1 MKTRVV
7 VAMSGGVDSSV
18 AAALLEKQGYEVVGI
33 TMCFGLKESDKKRPS
48 CCGIEG
54 IEDARR
60 VAHKL
65 GIRHYVLNFD
75 KVLEEK
81 VIKNFISEYLS
92 GRTPNPCIRCNE
104 YLKFQQLLNKARG
117 LKARYLATGH
127 YARIEFDK
135 NKKIFRLK
143 KAKDKFKDQSYF
155 LYRITQKQMAHILMP
170 LGNLT
175 KDKVRKLAS
184 DLGLSVADKPAS
196 QEICFIP
203 DANYREFLKRA
214 CPENGGGLTQISK
227 RQVNADIKP
236 GLILDGKGNILGEH
250 KGISF
255 YTIGQREGLGIA
267 MGYPVYVIKIN
278 AKNNTIIVGKKE
290 EALSYGLIAGDLSF
304 TYQAIKPALSTRK
317 NRCIVRKGGVKRA
330 VALSI
335 KIRYNHKEVSSR
347 IIPLD
352 RNRVKAVFSKPQF
365 AVTPGQSAVFYK
377 EQEVIGGGIIEKGL
391 DNAEAH

>member
-18 AAALLEKQGYEVVGI
+18 AAALLEQQGYEVIGI

-65 GIRHYVLNFD
+65 GIKHYVLNFD
-75 KVLEEK
+75 KFLEEK
-81 VIKNFISEYLS
+81 VIQDFILEYLS
-92 GRTPNPCIRCNE
+92 GRTPNPCIRCNQ
-104 YLKFQQLLNKARG
+104 YLKFGTLLAKAKSLG
-117 LKARYLATGH
+117 AEYLATGH
-127 YARIEFDK
+127 YSRIEFDK

-143 KAKDKFKDQSYF
+143 KARDKFKDQSYF
-155 LYRITQKQMAHILMP
+155 LYRITQKQMARSLMP

-203 DANYREFLKRA
+203 EADYRNFLKH
-214 CPENGGGLTQISK
+214 ELTRMS
-227 RQVNADIKP
+227 RQNLFKLSRDPDIRKDDIGSGKNRIYTNINP
-236 GLILDGKGNILGEH
+236 GQILDTKGQVLGEH
-250 KGISF
+250 KGIPF

-267 MGYPVYVIKIN
+267 LGYPVYVTKID
-278 AKNNTIIVGKKE
+278 ARNNTIIAGKKE

-304 TYQAIKPALSTRK
+304 THKAI
-317 NRCIVRKGGVKRA
+317 KRA
-330 VALSI
+330 VALSV

-347 IIPLD
+347 IIPSG

-377 EQEVIGGGIIEKGL
+377 QREVIGGGIIEKGL
-391 DNAEAH
+391 NNAEAH

>member
-18 AAALLEKQGYEVVGI
+18 AAALLERQGYEVIGI
-33 TMCFGLKESDKKRPS
+33 TMCFGLKEPDKKRPS

-60 VAHKL
+60 IAHKL

-75 KVLEEK
+75 KILEEK
-81 VIKNFISEYLS
+81 IIKNFISEYLS

-104 YLKFQQLLNKARG
+104 YLKFGQLLNKAKG
-117 LKARYLATGH
+117 LKAEYLATGH
-127 YARIEFDK
+127 YAQIEFDRK
-135 NKKIFRLK
+135 KKIFRLK
-143 KAKDKFKDQSYF
+143 KARDKFKDQSYF

-184 DLGLSVADKPAS
+184 DLGLSVADKPGS

-203 DANYREFLKRA
+203 EESYHAFLSRA
-214 CPENGGGLTQISK
+214 LTRI
-227 RQVNADIKP
+227 NAEIKP
-236 GLILDGKGNILGEH
+236 GPILNSRGEILGEH
-250 KGISF
+250 KGIPF

-267 MGYPVYVIKIN
+267 MGYPLYVTKID
-278 AKNNTIIVGKKE
+278 AQNNTIIAGKKE
-290 EALSYGLIAGDLSF
+290 EALSYGLIAGNLSF
-304 TYQAIKPALSTRK
+304 TDQAI
-317 NRCIVRKGGVKRA
+317 KRA

-335 KIRYNHKEVSSR
+335 KIRYNHQEVSSR
-347 IIPLD
+347 IIPLGK
-352 RNRVKAVFSKPQF
+352 NRLKAVFAQPQF
-365 AVTPGQSAVFYK
+365 AVSPGQSAVFYK
-377 EQEVIGGGIIEKGL
+377 GEEVIGGGIIEKGL
-391 DNAEAH
+391 NDAEDY

>member
-7 VAMSGGVDSSV
+7 AAMSGGVDSSV
-18 AAALLEKQGYEVVGI
+18 AAALLQKQGYEVIGI
-33 TMCFGLKESDKKRPS
+33 TMCFGLKEPDKKRPS

-65 GIRHYVLNFD
+65 GISHYVLNFD
-75 KVLEEK
+75 KALEEK

-104 YLKFQQLLNKARG
+104 YLKFQQLLNKARA
-117 LKARYLATGH
+117 LKAKYLATGH
-127 YARIEFDK
+127 YARIEFDR

-143 KAKDKFKDQSYF
+143 KARDKFKDQSYF
-155 LYRITQKQMAHILMP
+155 LYRITQKQMANILMP

-175 KDKVRKLAS
+175 KAAVRKLAS
-184 DLGLSVADKPAS
+184 DLGLPVADKPAS

-203 DANYREFLKRA
+203 GANYREFLRRS
-214 CPENGGGLTQISK
+214 L
-227 RQVNADIKP
+227 DIKP
-236 GLILDGKGNILGEH
+236 GPILDARGNILGEH
-250 KGISF
+250 KGIPF

-267 MGYPVYVIKIN
+267 MGYPVYVTKID
-278 AKNNTIIVGKKE
+278 AGNNTIIVGRKE
-290 EALSYGLIAGDLSF
+290 EALTCGLIAGDLSF
-304 TYQAIKPALSTRK
+304 TDKAI
-317 NRCIVRKGGVKRA
+317 KRA

-335 KIRYNHKEVSSR
+335 KIRYNHQEVSSR
-347 IIPLD
+347 IIPLG
-352 RNRVKAVFSKPQF
+352 RNRVKVMFSKPQF

-377 EQEVIGGGIIEKGL
+377 QQEAIGGGIIEKGL
-391 DNAEAH
+391 NNAEAH